1 MIDTWFKKD
10 IQKIIDTHQIAV
22 FIDESKEARF
32 LFDAIKNEFVVFEVS
47 NELEEL
53 KVKYEVEKNRNN
65 TNKFLIYTTTP
76 KENLKFIREY
86 CETNGVVEI
95 KYFQNY
101 IKEKVHKNINL
112 NINLEKEEL
121 ISAAKVS
128 VGKDQTYWMDL
139 SHKGAS
145 EIFDLEK
152 EILPFIDNPK
162 AFVKKFDAKVEEIFF
177 KKINELIGQTY
188 IKKPAETLAI
198 EVVHF
203 LLEGL
208 LNNNPHP
215 VLLKVY
221 YNWLDSKTYQESFW
235 KYLKKFKFNEKSDVF
250 SVHPAHPFEW
260 LDKKW
265 IEELGRN
272 ISNSSYVINFL
283 SKINERIQS
292 KTYSHLSISY
302 WYDIKR
308 LLEFDVNNISQIASF
323 EEAVNFYIKD
333 FYQLDKAIR
342 GIYTHFLHQKEVLE
356 PIQEYYKN
364 FNTIFLDKWFKYIND
379 YQSNQTGVLS
389 QIINSEGGKTAI
401 IVGDGVSFEFGREI
415 ANSVSGEYRLENKNS
430 YLLAGLPS
438 ETEHNMS
445 QLYVDSGEVMAK
457 KQERENYLSITN
469 PEKDIRFIDLDKVNE
484 LTQKADY
491 LICSCKDPDK
501 LGETYQQESL
511 KYFKDV
517 SKLYVNKIEQLLK
530 NGYENVYLVTDH
542 GFVLT
547 GILENSTKIEVDFK
561 GKVNKSERFIRTENR
576 QSIDDNLLLEKEVK
590 YNEFNFCYFAK
601 RSGPFKTPGVYGFSH
616 GGFTPQETIIPY
628 LKWTN
633 KGDKIESL
641 SIEVL
646 NQKELK
652 EVTGNLFSVHLTA
665 KASTN
670 DLFTSERNVNLLF
683 FTNNTVT
690 KTRENIKVSKDTII
704 KIEESFDKFSE
715 YNLVVVDSV
724 TKEQLNKILIKQ
736 SASRDLGGL

>member
-1 MIDTWFKKD
+1 MIDSWFKKD

-65 TNKFLIYTTTP
+65 TNKFLVYTTTP

-188 IKKPAETLAI
+188 IKKPAETLAN
-198 EVVHF
+198 EVVNF

-235 KYLKKFKFNEKSDVF
+235 KYLKKFNPIEKSDVF

-265 IEELGRN
+265 IEELGKN
-272 ISNSSYVINFL
+272 ISNGSYIINFL

-292 KTYSHLSISY
+292 KAYSHLSISY

-342 GIYTHFLHQKEVLE
+342 GIYTHFLHQKKVLE

-517 SKLYVNKIEQLLK
+517 AKLYVNKIEQLLK

-590 YNEFNFCYFAK
+590 YNEFNYCYFAK

-633 KGDKIESL
+633 KGDKIESF

>member
-1 MIDTWFKKD
+1 MIDSWFKKD

-65 TNKFLIYTTTP
+65 TNKFLVYTTTP

-188 IKKPAETLAI
+188 IKKPAETLAN

-235 KYLKKFKFNEKSDVF
+235 KYLKKFNPIEKSDVF

-265 IEELGRN
+265 IEELGKN

-590 YNEFNFCYFAK
+590 YNEFNYCYFAK

-724 TKEQLNKILIKQ
+724 FSVSSTSL
-736 SASRDLGGL
+736 SFSCFF

>member
-1 MIDTWFKKD
+1 MIDSWFKKD

-65 TNKFLIYTTTP
+65 TNKFLVYTTTP

-188 IKKPAETLAI
+188 IKKPAETLAN

-235 KYLKKFKFNEKSDVF
+235 KYLKKFNPIEKSDVF

-265 IEELGRN
+265 IEELGKN

-590 YNEFNFCYFAK
+590 YNEFNYCYFAK

>member
-1 MIDTWFKKD
+1 
-10 IQKIIDTHQIAV
+10 
-22 FIDESKEARF
+22 
-32 LFDAIKNEFVVFEVS
+32 
-47 NELEEL
+47 
-53 KVKYEVEKNRNN
+53 
-65 TNKFLIYTTTP
+65 
-76 KENLKFIREY
+76 
-86 CETNGVVEI
+86 
-95 KYFQNY
+95 
-101 IKEKVHKNINL
+101 
-112 NINLEKEEL
+112 
-121 ISAAKVS
+121 
-128 VGKDQTYWMDL
+128 
-139 SHKGAS
+139 
-145 EIFDLEK
+145 
-152 EILPFIDNPK
+152 
-162 AFVKKFDAKVEEIFF
+162 
-177 KKINELIGQTY
+177 
-188 IKKPAETLAI
+188 
-198 EVVHF
+198 
-203 LLEGL
+203 
-208 LNNNPHP
+208 
-215 VLLKVY
+215 
-221 YNWLDSKTYQESFW
+221 
-235 KYLKKFKFNEKSDVF
+235 
-250 SVHPAHPFEW
+250 
-260 LDKKW
+260 
-265 IEELGRN
+265 
-272 ISNSSYVINFL
+272 
-283 SKINERIQS
+283 
-292 KTYSHLSISY
+292 
-302 WYDIKR
+302 
-308 LLEFDVNNISQIASF
+308 
-323 EEAVNFYIKD
+323 
-333 FYQLDKAIR
+333 
-342 GIYTHFLHQKEVLE
+342 
-356 PIQEYYKN
+356 
-364 FNTIFLDKWFKYIND
+364 
-379 YQSNQTGVLS
+379 
-389 QIINSEGGKTAI
+389 
-401 IVGDGVSFEFGREI
+401 
-415 ANSVSGEYRLENKNS
+415 
-430 YLLAGLPS
+430 
-438 ETEHNMS
+438 MS

-501 LGETYQQESL
+501 LGV

-590 YNEFNFCYFAK
+590 YNEFNYCYFAK

-670 DLFTSERNVNLLF
+670 DLFTSERSVNLLF

-715 YNLVVVDSV
+715 YNLVVVDSN
-724 TKEQLNKILIKQ
+724 TKEQLNNILIKQ

>member
-1 MIDTWFKKD
+1 M
-10 IQKIIDTHQIAV
+10 
-22 FIDESKEARF
+22 
-32 LFDAIKNEFVVFEVS
+32 
-47 NELEEL
+47 
-53 KVKYEVEKNRNN
+53 
-65 TNKFLIYTTTP
+65 
-76 KENLKFIREY
+76 
-86 CETNGVVEI
+86 
-95 KYFQNY
+95 
-101 IKEKVHKNINL
+101 
-112 NINLEKEEL
+112 
-121 ISAAKVS
+121 
-128 VGKDQTYWMDL
+128 
-139 SHKGAS
+139 
-145 EIFDLEK
+145 
-152 EILPFIDNPK
+152 
-162 AFVKKFDAKVEEIFF
+162 
-177 KKINELIGQTY
+177 
-188 IKKPAETLAI
+188 
-198 EVVHF
+198 
-203 LLEGL
+203 
-208 LNNNPHP
+208 
-215 VLLKVY
+215 
-221 YNWLDSKTYQESFW
+221 
-235 KYLKKFKFNEKSDVF
+235 
-250 SVHPAHPFEW
+250 
-260 LDKKW
+260 
-265 IEELGRN
+265 
-272 ISNSSYVINFL
+272 
-283 SKINERIQS
+283 
-292 KTYSHLSISY
+292 
-302 WYDIKR
+302 
-308 LLEFDVNNISQIASF
+308 
-323 EEAVNFYIKD
+323 
-333 FYQLDKAIR
+333 
-342 GIYTHFLHQKEVLE
+342 LE

-389 QIINSEGGKTAI
+389 QIINSEEGKTAI

-415 ANSVSGEYRLENKNS
+415 ANSISSEYRLENKNS

-457 KQERENYLSITN
+457 KQERENYLKDFY
-469 PEKDIRFIDLDKVNE
+469 PEKDIQFIDLDKVNE

-517 SKLYVNKIEQLLK
+517 AKLYVNKIEQLLK

-590 YNEFNFCYFAK
+590 YNEFNYCYFAK